1 MKRTTQQDQDQEGN
15 RTMLNQRTIFT
26 LTHSFGRLARQAA
39 MCTAVAALTA
49 CGGGSGGNGDMMIMP
64 PVVEPPTT
72 FDGVTMPGTET
83 TVGSPPVRAEISPDE
98 EHFFRFVIQRPSNL
112 RVSTTGVETQFAAFD
127 REENLLPSR
136 RGSIIVTVT
145 TDLIENKGGEVIIRV
160 SSTETGEY
168 TLASTSLPVDTA
180 SSTPPT

>member
-64 PVVEPPTT
+64 PVVEPPST
-72 FDGVTMPGTET
+72 FEGVIEAEPT
-83 TVGSPPVRAEISPDE
+83 TVDSPPVRAEISPDE
-98 EHFFRFVIQRPSNL
+98 EHFFRFVIQTPRNL

-127 REENLLPSR
+127 RDNNPLPSR